1 VLLAVVYGSFVRRS
15 FFRDLDVAV
24 YTGGLAEDPLR
35 LEATLC
41 AELTEALGLPVDA
54 RVIDEAPPWFKLKV
68 LEEGVVIYEKK
79 RGARYLMLKEAIGE
93 KQDLTI
99 KLKTVGIRGRRG
111 QSATA

>member
-41 AELTEALGLPVDA
+41 AELTEALGVPVDA
-54 RVIDEAPPWFKLKV
+54 RVVDEAPPWFKLKV
-68 LEEGVVIYEKK
+68 LEEGVVVYEGR
-79 RGARYLMLKEAIGE
+79 RGARYLLLKEAVGE
-93 KQDLTI
+93 RQDLML
-99 KLKTVGIRGRRG
+99 KLKTAGIRGRRG
-111 QSATA
+111 QSTTA